1 MTNIKLLF
9 FLLFLNA
16 CNGVH
21 AQTNPAIISWNI
33 SSNEIKQDT
42 SNQNKS
48 NIQNVYF
55 SADSVFVETNST
67 IFKFPLQPIKD
78 SNSFSNVTNNEI
90 GLLLNGSLITT
101 YKGSKL
107 LSTLDSNIIKKN
119 KQHSP
124 IIGYAFDGFPIYG
137 PFGFGNG
144 QLGDEIT
151 QLKSSYSL
159 RQIKKRSYI
168 KDGHKIKY
176 GPRVSK
182 RNPLGSFAN
191 DYEFTQRTTND
202 YLDIHNGRFCK
213 TPEYPEGNYCYFATM
228 DSNSK
233 PIYPFLTS
241 PELYGKVQQN
251 RTNQIPANTI
261 TYSPL
266 TNEILRK
273 HQQSNSVKIFFAEK
287 SELIVVQSN
296 GLINENLTIQLIDE
310 QGKFIQETILYQ
322 GSTLAYFDT
331 QALYNGDYTVKII
344 GSTGTS
350 IENVTVKKK

>member
-1 MTNIKLLF
+1 MSNIKLIL
-9 FLLFLNA
+9 FLLFLNV
-16 CNGVH
+16 CNDIH

-33 SSNEIKQDT
+33 SGNELKADSNKQI
-42 SNQNKS
+42 KS
-48 NIQNVYF
+48 NIKNVYF

-78 SNSFSNVTNNEI
+78 SNSLFSDTNNEI
-90 GLLLNGSLITT
+90 GLLLNGSLITSDN
-101 YKGSKL
+101 GSIL
-107 LSTLDSNIIKKN
+107 LSTLESNIIKKN
-119 KQHSP
+119 KNHSP

-137 PFGFGNG
+137 PFGFENG
-144 QLGDEIT
+144 QFGDEIT
-151 QLKSSYSL
+151 QLKSSYLL
-159 RQIKKRSYI
+159 RQIKRRIYI

-176 GPRVSK
+176 GPRVTK
-182 RNPLGSFAN
+182 RNPLGRFAH

-213 TPEYPEGNYCYFATM
+213 TPEYPEGNYCYFATI

-241 PELYGKVQQN
+241 LELYGKLQQN

-261 TYSPL
+261 TFSPQ

-273 HQQSNSVKIFFAEK
+273 HQQSNSVKIFYAEK
-287 SELIVVQSN
+287 SELIVIQSIHLN
-296 GLINENLTIQLIDE
+296 KDNLTIQLID
-310 QGKFIQETILYQ
+310 QNGKFIQETTLYQ

-331 QALYNGDYTVKII
+331 QVLYNGDYTVKII

-350 IENVTVKKK
+350 IENVTVKKN

>member
-1 MTNIKLLF
+1 MSKIKIIF
-9 FLLFLNA
+9 FLLFFNV
-16 CNGVH
+16 CNHIH

-33 SSNEIKQDT
+33 SSNDLKKDTNKQF
-42 SNQNKS
+42 KS

-78 SNSFSNVTNNEI
+78 TNSKVCNSNNEI
-90 GLLLNGSLITT
+90 GLLLDGRLITT
-101 YKGSKL
+101 DNGSIL
-107 LSTLDSNIIKKN
+107 LYTLGSNIIKKN
-119 KQHSP
+119 KNHSP

-137 PFGFGNG
+137 PFGFENG
-144 QLGDEIT
+144 QFGNMIT
-151 QLKSSYSL
+151 RLKSSYSL
-159 RQIKKRSYI
+159 RQIKRRIYI

-176 GPRVSK
+176 GPRVTK
-182 RNPLGSFAN
+182 RNPLGRFAH
-191 DYEFTQRTTND
+191 DYEFIQHSTND
-202 YLDIHNGRFCK
+202 YLDNYNGRFCK

-241 PELYGKVQQN
+241 PELYGKLQQN
-251 RTNQIPANTI
+251 RTKQIPANTI
-261 TYSPL
+261 TFSPE

-296 GLINENLTIQLIDE
+296 GLINENLTIQLID
-310 QGKFIQETILYQ
+310 QNGKFIQETILYQ

-331 QALYNGDYTVKII
+331 QTLYNGDYTVKII
-344 GSTGTS
+344 GPTCTS
-350 IENVTVKKK
+350 IENVTIKKK

>member
-1 MTNIKLLF
+1 MSNIKLIL
-9 FLLFLNA
+9 FLLFLNV
-16 CNGVH
+16 CNDIH

-33 SSNEIKQDT
+33 SSNDLKQDT
-42 SNQNKS
+42 NKQFKS

-78 SNSFSNVTNNEI
+78 TNSKGCNSINEI
-90 GLLLNGSLITT
+90 GLLLDGRLITT
-101 YKGSKL
+101 DNGSIL

-124 IIGYAFDGFPIYG
+124 IIGFAFDGFPIYG
-137 PFGFGNG
+137 PFGFEKG
-144 QLGDEIT
+144 QLGDMIT
-151 QLKSSYSL
+151 RLKSSYSL
-159 RQIKKRSYI
+159 RQIKRRIYI

-176 GPRVSK
+176 GPRVTK
-182 RNPLGSFAN
+182 RNPLGSFTN
-191 DYEFTQRTTND
+191 DFEFIQHSTND
-202 YLDIHNGRFCK
+202 YLDNQNGRFCK
-213 TPEYPEGNYCYFATM
+213 TLEYPEGNYCYFATI

-233 PIYPFLTS
+233 PIYPFLTT
-241 PELYGKVQQN
+241 PELYGKVVQN

-261 TYSPL
+261 IFSPE

-273 HQQSNSVKIFFAEK
+273 HQQTNSLKIFFAEK

-296 GLINENLTIQLIDE
+296 GLNNENLTIQLID
-310 QGKFIQETILYQ
+310 QNGKFIQETTLYQ

-331 QALYNGDYTVKII
+331 QTLYNGDYTVKII

>member
-1 MTNIKLLF
+1 MLNIKLIL
-9 FLLFLNA
+9 FLLFLNV
-16 CNGVH
+16 CNDIH
-21 AQTNPAIISWNI
+21 AQTNPTIISWNI
-33 SSNEIKQDT
+33 SSIDLKQDT
-42 SNQNKS
+42 NKQIKS

-78 SNSFSNVTNNEI
+78 TNSKICNSTNEI
-90 GLLLNGSLITT
+90 GLLLDGRLITT
-101 YKGSKL
+101 DNGSIL

-137 PFGFGNG
+137 PFGFENG
-144 QLGDEIT
+144 QFGDLIT
-151 QLKSSYSL
+151 RLKSSYSL
-159 RQIKKRSYI
+159 RQIKRRIYI
-168 KDGHKIKY
+168 KNGHKIKY
-176 GPRVSK
+176 GPRVTE
-182 RNPLGSFAN
+182 RNPLGSFTN
-191 DYEFTQRTTND
+191 DFEFIQRTTND

-213 TPEYPEGNYCYFATM
+213 TPEYPEGNYCYFATI
-228 DSNSK
+228 DSNTKS
-233 PIYPFLTS
+233 IYPFLTT
-241 PELYGKVQQN
+241 PELYGKMQQN

-261 TYSPL
+261 TFSPE

-273 HQQSNSVKIFFAEK
+273 HQQTNSVKIFFAEK

-296 GLINENLTIQLIDE
+296 GLINENLTIQLID
-310 QGKFIQETILYQ
+310 QNGKFIQETTLYQ

-331 QALYNGDYTVKII
+331 QTLYNGDYTVKII
-344 GSTGTS
+344 SLIGTT

>member
-1 MTNIKLLF
+1 MSNIKLIF
-9 FLLFLNA
+9 FLLFLNV
-16 CNGVH
+16 CNDIH
-21 AQTNPAIISWNI
+21 AQTNPTIILWNI
-33 SSNEIKQDT
+33 SSNELKPGTNKQI
-42 SNQNKS
+42 KS

-78 SNSFSNVTNNEI
+78 TNSKICNSTNEI
-90 GLLLNGSLITT
+90 GLLLDGRLITT
-101 YKGSKL
+101 DNGSIL

-119 KQHSP
+119 KQHSQ

-137 PFGFGNG
+137 PFGFENG
-144 QLGDEIT
+144 QFGDMIT
-151 QLKSSYSL
+151 RLKSSYSL
-159 RQIKKRSYI
+159 RQIKRRIYI
-168 KDGHKIKY
+168 KNGHKIKY
-176 GPRVSK
+176 GPRVTK

-191 DYEFTQRTTND
+191 DYEFTQHTTND
-202 YLDIHNGRFCK
+202 YLDKHNGRFCK
-213 TPEYPEGNYCYFATM
+213 TPEYPEGNYCYFATI
-228 DSNSK
+228 DSNTKS
-233 PIYPFLTS
+233 IYPFLTT
-241 PELYGKVQQN
+241 PELYGKMQQN

-261 TYSPL
+261 TFSTE

-273 HQQSNSVKIFFAEK
+273 HQQTNSVKIFFAEK

-296 GLINENLTIQLIDE
+296 GLINENLTIQLID
-310 QGKFIQETILYQ
+310 QNGKFIQETTLYQ

-331 QALYNGDYTVKII
+331 QTLYNGDYTVKII